1 MPKLLLIH
9 KERSVCSALG
19 ELVNGR
25 FEVSS
30 AKDLSSGVK
39 SMAKIKPDVIIVGHE
54 PKKKEGLRFLRYMRD
69 NNKSTPVVVMVSGG
83 GGDIQL
89 RAMKMGARGF
99 FEYPVEG
106 ERLVKILLRAI
117 RAKKISFAAPPPV
130 TDKELN
136 SNLSM
141 LETELNGKMKCFAGR
156 NQVYLQSLTEG
167 GVRHR
172 PRICLKCSLRAEY
185 GLNREVYYEFIRDI
199 CCRKPDKCKA
209 VRLFK
214 ETNVIA

>member
-9 KERSVCSALG
+9 KEQSVCSVLA

-25 FEVSS
+25 FAVSS

-39 SMAKIKPDVIIVGHE
+39 SMLKIKPDVIIVGHD

-69 NNKSTPVVVMVSGG
+69 NIVSTPVVVMVPSG

-99 FEYPVEG
+99 FEYPIEG
-106 ERLVKILLRAI
+106 ERLLKLLLKAMK
-117 RAKKISFAAPPPV
+117 AKKISFATPPPV

-141 LETELNGKMKCFAGR
+141 LETELNSKMKCFAGR

-167 GVRHR
+167 GMRHR

-185 GLNREVYYEFIRDI
+185 GLNREVYYEFIRAI
-199 CCRKPDKCKA
+199 CCRKPAKCKA

-214 ETNVIA
+214 ETRIIA